1 MTICGEGDMMF
12 MKKRARRE
20 LLINMNEELINKI
33 DELIKVEREFINHLN
48 GFMMFEKRME
58 QERLKYDVLEAQE
71 KNMTKGDMRY

>member
-1 MTICGEGDMMF
+1 MF